1 MNAIITKIEINARD
15 KFEFLFNDQHPAN
28 HLDRNTTTT
37 MNKCIMKETNNKRK
51 DGRNGEKE
59 KKKSRKFSRKNS
71 FSIVSGNEDGLP
83 QQPSINNVK
92 EMGETPSAA
101 PSPHFCWKETYSI
114 AHDYFWLLESA
125 VWWNHF
131 IVCSEI
137 KCSQKK
143 Y

>member
-59 KKKSRKFSRKNS
+59 KKKVES
-71 FSIVSGNEDGLP
+71 FPGKILSASLVEMKMDCRNNLP
-83 QQPSINNVK
+83 LT
-92 EMGETPSAA
+92 M
-101 PSPHFCWKETYSI
+101 
-114 AHDYFWLLESA
+114 
-125 VWWNHF
+125 
-131 IVCSEI
+131 
-137 KCSQKK
+137 
-143 Y
+143 